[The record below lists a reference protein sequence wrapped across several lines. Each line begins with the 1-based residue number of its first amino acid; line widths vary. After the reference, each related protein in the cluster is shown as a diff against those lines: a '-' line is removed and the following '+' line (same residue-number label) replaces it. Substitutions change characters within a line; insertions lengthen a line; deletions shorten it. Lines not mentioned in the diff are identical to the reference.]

1 MKEVIK
7 CIMIGLSFIAITYL
21 IYYLYVIYVTIGMM

>member
-7 CIMIGLSFIAITYL
+7 CIMIGLSFIVITYL
-21 IYYLYVIYVTIGMM
+21 IYYLYAIYVAIGMM